1 MIGKR
6 AVSLSALLLIAAAGA
21 FGCAKSG
28 HDAAKESASEGEAF
42 GRMSVDELAAKM
54 EEAKSGKLK
63 LLVVDNNQRDVFQK
77 GHIPTAK
84 WVKFDAVKASDLPAD
99 KETTLV
105 FYCAN
110 EH

>member
-1 MIGKR
+1 MNGTR
-6 AVSLSALLLIAAAGA
+6 AISLSVLLLVTAAGA
-21 FGCAKSG
+21 LGCAKSG
-28 HDAAKESASEGEAF
+28 HDAAKEGATEGEAF
-42 GRMSVDELAAKM
+42 GRMTVDELAAKM
-54 EEAKSGKLK
+54 EEAKSGKSK
-63 LLVVDNNQRDVFQK
+63 LLVVDNNQRDVFEK